1 MYSEENLVGDIV
13 KIGLI
18 GTGLMGSSLAKCLSN
33 KGYQLVLYNRT
44 RVKAEKLAEEIG
56 GVVKDNP
63 LDVYRDVDI
72 AVGFLADDEALYDIV
87 FGSNGLINADERITF
102 INASTVN
109 PMTSLRIYMVLKDHK
124 VDYLEAPV
132 MGSVDS
138 ASECRLLSIVAGEEN
153 VYEKARSV
161 IGSYSFKTYYVGSIP
176 NAMVL
181 KLAINNIGLAMPALL
196 AESLSLL
203 KAYGIDLELFR
214 NIVKNLWFGEAVERY
229 WVRIFDEK
237 PPHFKME
244 LAGKDYWY
252 IASALKSKRMP
263 SSLAETISSM
273 YMIASRNGFSGKDYP
288 LIAKYYIELAR
299 KPREE

>member
-1 MYSEENLVGDIV
+1 
-13 KIGLI
+13 
-18 GTGLMGSSLAKCLSN
+18 MGSSLAKCLSN

-44 RVKAEKLAEEIG
+44 RVKAEKLAEKMG

-63 LDVYRDVDI
+63 LDIVRDVDI

-87 FGSNGLINADERITF
+87 FGSNGLINADKRIIF
-102 INASTVN
+102 INASTVT
-109 PMTSLRIYMVLKDHK
+109 PMTSFRIYTALKDHK

-138 ASECRLLSIVAGEEN
+138 ASECRLLSIVAGEED
-153 VYEKARSV
+153 VYEEARSV

-181 KLAINNIGLAMPALL
+181 KLAINNIGLALPALL

-203 KAYGIDLELFR
+203 EAYGVDLELFR
-214 NIVKNLWFGEAVERY
+214 DIVRNLWFGEAVERY
-229 WVRIFDEK
+229 WARIFGEN
-237 PPHFKME
+237 PPRFKME
-244 LAGKDYWY
+244 LAGKDYWC
-252 IASALKSKRMP
+252 IASALKAKKMP

-273 YMIASRNGFSGKDYP
+273 YMIASRNGFSEKDYP
-288 LIAKYYIELAR
+288 LIARYYIELAR
-299 KPREE
+299 RAREE